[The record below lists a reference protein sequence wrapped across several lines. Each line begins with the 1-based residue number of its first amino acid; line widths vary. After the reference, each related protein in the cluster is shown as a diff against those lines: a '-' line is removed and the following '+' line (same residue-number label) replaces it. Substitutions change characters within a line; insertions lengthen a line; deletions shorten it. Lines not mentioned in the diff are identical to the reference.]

1 MATTSHTDEE
11 TGSSLSQVPT
21 TTAIGITW
29 KDKVRNE
36 EIRRKTGLRILELII
51 KDRRLSWLGHVLR
64 MEDSR
69 IPRQAVQWELMGYK
83 RKPGQPR
90 KNWMDIIR

>member
-36 EIRRKTGLRILELII
+36 EIRSVRMV
-51 KDRRLSWLGHVLR
+51 LS
-64 MEDSR
+64 
-69 IPRQAVQWELMGYK
+69 A
-83 RKPGQPR
+83 
-90 KNWMDIIR
+90 